1 LAWVIEEMH
10 SGGGVGWG
18 GVRLLGR
25 SGRKG
30 EAGEDRNSEVGTLVL
45 DSLRSEFQQKEVQR
59 SLCKNC
65 HCWDEGESWL

>member
-1 LAWVIEEMH
+1 M
-10 SGGGVGWG
+10 
-18 GVRLLGR
+18 RLLGR